1 MQSYQS
7 REVILLSFPFADSTG
22 TKRRPALVFLDT
34 GDEDIIVARITSQIP
49 QTVFDVELVEWQQA
63 GLLLPSVV
71 RVHKLAT
78 LEKRL
83 VERRLGML
91 ASADWVQVQARTKQ
105 LWDSIQ

>member
-1 MQSYQS
+1 MQSYQPG
-7 REVILLSFPFADSTG
+7 EVILLSFPLSDATSS
-22 TKRRPALVFLDT
+22 KRRPALVLLDT
-34 GDEDIIVARITSQIP
+34 GDEDIVVARITSQIP

-83 VERRLGML
+83 VERKLGIL
-91 ASADWVQVQARTKQ
+91 ISADWVKVQARTKQ